1 MNKLTKVGLTALA
14 TSLVSTASIA
24 GELSVSGSAALTY
37 TGIDSATD
45 TNPWAMADSIKFNG
59 GGDLDNGMS
68 VSVYYEIDGASS
80 GHKVYDDYN
89 LKLGMGDMGTLSFS
103 GASSSGSGVDS
114 AKDIIPNAYTPVYEL
129 ANEVSGASD
138 NGLLDSSSNTQTGQW
153 GYDVSAAGFDI
164 SVSYNP
170 TPGVAAE
177 AETGYSV
184 KYDGLMDGLML
195 MYGAFDD
202 GDIAEN
208 TTFGAKYTMGNVTA
222 AIQST
227 DVDFEATTSTDQ
239 DATHMGVSIAIND
252 DLTVSAG
259 RQEIEFDGGSE
270 DEVNTGIQASY
281 TMGSISLTGAIN
293 SVESAG
299 GTANKD
305 AEASI
310 FVASFAF

>member
-1 MNKLTKVGLTALA
+1 MNKVTKVGLTALA
-14 TSLVSTASIA
+14 TSLVATASYA
-24 GELSVSGSAALTY
+24 GELSVSGSASLTY
-37 TGIDSATD
+37 TGLDSASG
-45 TNPWAMADSIKFNG
+45 TNPWAMGDSVKFNG
-59 GGDLDNGMS
+59 SGDLDNGMT
-68 VSVYYEIDGASS
+68 VSVYYELDG
-80 GHKVYDDYN
+80 GTYDDYN

-114 AKDIIPNAYTPVYEL
+114 VKDIVPKAYTPVYEA
-129 ANEVSGASD
+129 ANEVGGAAD
-138 NGLLDSSSNTQTGQW
+138 NGLLDTSGNNQTGQW
-153 GYDVSAAGFDI
+153 GYDVNAAGFDL

-170 TPGVAAE
+170 KPAATAE

-184 KYDGLMDGLML
+184 SYSGLMDGLTL
-195 MYGAFDD
+195 VYGVFDD

-208 TTFGAKYTMGNVTA
+208 DTIGAKYTMGSVTA

-227 DVDFEATTSTDQ
+227 NVDYEATGSTDQ
-239 DATHMGVSIAIND
+239 DATHMGISMAVND

-259 RQEIEFDGGSE
+259 RQEVEFDGGTE

-281 TMGSISLTGAIN
+281 TMGSISFSTAIN

-299 GTANKD
+299 GTAGKD
-305 AEASI
+305 AQASI

>member
-1 MNKLTKVGLTALA
+1 MG
-14 TSLVSTASIA
+14 
-24 GELSVSGSAALTY
+24 
-37 TGIDSATD
+37 
-45 TNPWAMADSIKFNG
+45 DSIKFNG
-59 GGDLDNGMS
+59 SGDLDNGMT

-153 GYDVSAAGFDI
+153 GYDVSASGFDI

-170 TPGVAAE
+170 KPGVAAE

-259 RQEIEFDGGSE
+259 RQEIEFDGAGD

-281 TMGSISLTGAIN
+281 TMGSISFSGGFN
-293 SVESAG
+293 KVESAG
-299 GTANKD
+299 GSANVD
-305 AEASI
+305 AEASM
-310 FVASFAF
+310 FAASFAF

>member
-14 TSLVSTASIA
+14 TSLVASASYA
-24 GELSVSGSAALTY
+24 GELSVSGGASLTY
-37 TGIDSATD
+37 TGLDSNSD
-45 TNPWAMADSIKFNG
+45 TNPWVMGDSVKFNG
-59 GGDLDNGMS
+59 SGDLDNGMT
-68 VSVYYEIDGASS
+68 VSVYYELDG
-80 GHKVYDDYN
+80 GTYDDYN

-114 AKDIIPNAYTPVYEL
+114 VKDIVPKAYTPVYEA
-129 ANEVSGASD
+129 ANEVGGAAD
-138 NGLLDSSSNTQTGQW
+138 NGLLDTSGNNQTGQW
-153 GYDVSAAGFDI
+153 GYDVTAAGFDL

-170 TPGVAAE
+170 KPAAAAA

-184 KYDGLMDGLML
+184 SYSGLMDGLTL
-195 MYGAFDD
+195 VYGIFDD

-208 TTFGAKYTMGNVTA
+208 DTIGAKYTMGSVTA

-227 DVDFEATTSTDQ
+227 NVDYEAQASTDQ
-239 DATHMGVSIAIND
+239 DATHMGISMAIND

-259 RQEIEFDGGSE
+259 RQEVEFDGATE

-281 TMGSISLTGAIN
+281 TMGSISFSTAIN

>member
-1 MNKLTKVGLTALA
+1 MNKLKKVGLTALA
-14 TSLVSTASIA
+14 TSLVATASYA

-37 TGIDSATD
+37 TGLDSATD
-45 TNPWAMADSIKFNG
+45 TNPWAMGDSIKFNG

-259 RQEIEFDGGSE
+259 RQEIEFDGAGD

-281 TMGSISLTGAIN
+281 TMGSISFSGGFN
-293 SVESAG
+293 KVESAG
-299 GTANKD
+299 GSADVD
-305 AEASI
+305 AEASM